1 MKNMKFF
8 GILVLV
14 VPCVVFII
22 RFIDAIADEYAK
34 IDRTERKD

>member
-1 MKNMKFF
+1 MKFF
-8 GILVLV
+8 CILVFV
-14 VPCVVFII
+14 VLCVMFII